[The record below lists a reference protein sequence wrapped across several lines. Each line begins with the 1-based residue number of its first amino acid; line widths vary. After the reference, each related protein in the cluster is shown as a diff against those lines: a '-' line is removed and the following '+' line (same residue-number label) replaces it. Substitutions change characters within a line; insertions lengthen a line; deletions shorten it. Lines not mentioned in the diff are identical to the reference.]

1 MHREGPQPRGGTIGG
16 RRHQPIIC
24 PANLSET
31 FAMEYILGEGC
42 MHPPG
47 RTLSQAKYGH
57 TDDDGPQ
64 TTRET
69 PQNKQPKPFLFG
81 IAHFTSLLC
90 AIPHIL

>member
-1 MHREGPQPRGGTIGG
+1 
-16 RRHQPIIC
+16 
-24 PANLSET
+24 
-31 FAMEYILGEGC
+31 